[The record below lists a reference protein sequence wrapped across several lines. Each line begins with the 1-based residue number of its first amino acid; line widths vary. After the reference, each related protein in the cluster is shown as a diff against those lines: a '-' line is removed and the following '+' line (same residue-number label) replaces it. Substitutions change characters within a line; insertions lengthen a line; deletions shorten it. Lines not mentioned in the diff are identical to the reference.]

1 MPVLTK
7 RQPKKLSQEELLDYA
22 EKVGNIKKSVIDLNS
37 KFDNITNK
45 FKVVSVELRETK
57 EERTRAKQG
66 NVGIKARLTQMEI
79 LTNNAAQ

>member
-7 RQPKKLSQEELLDYA
+7 RQLKKLSQEELLDYA

-45 FKVVSVELRETK
+45 FKMVSDELRETK
-57 EERTRAKQG
+57 AERTRAK
-66 NVGIKARLTQMEI
+66 
-79 LTNNAAQ
+79 